1 MNVLQV
7 NDRLCIRNVHLV
19 VNRNDVIK
27 IINYSES
34 PNAIAFP

>member
-19 VNRNDVIK
+19 VNRNDVIQ